1 MNLLTESDKLKTSS
15 QNSTSLD
22 STQRS
27 SHRLRSALVLV
38 SFFAA
43 LGLLSVAV
51 FFNLISVN
59 LEPLLAVLSQ
69 LSYIVTYISLVICLV
84 TVVATF
90 LWYPRARRKFS
101 SPIKHSGI
109 SVARFILGTTVL
121 IIIIQVC
128 TLVLYP
134 DVLYQ
139 ISFYLFLVSLTMFVI
154 RNLVTFG
161 GSYLHKR
168 REQHRSR
175 STLTKE
181 GPLAT
186 IIVPAYN
193 EEKTIGETVDSL
205 LDLSYVNKEIIVVD
219 DGSTDRTF
227 QVATAH
233 ANSACT
239 HVVTQ
244 PNGGKWDAL
253 NTGVQAAKGEFTVC
267 IDADTLLDP
276 HAIQHL
282 IQQFSNPKVAA
293 VAGNVKVGNRR
304 GLLTKLQAL
313 EYIVGI
319 NLHRR
324 SEANLQ
330 NVTVVPGP
338 IGAFRT
344 SVIKEIGL
352 FEGDTFAEDAD
363 ITFRILKAGYKTVFE
378 ARAFGYTEA
387 PKSMTSL
394 AKQRYRWYRGSL
406 QVLSKHKDMT
416 FNKKYGR
423 TGTFVM
429 PWTIFNGIIYPW
441 FMFFTLM
448 WLLVFCFNPISPYT
462 IYQPRLGGPPEWA
475 QSPPNRGHGH
485 PNGTSQIGIAIDFFQ
500 AIPYIYVF
508 WFLAFVILE
517 VAVAAY
523 ALSMDIKEK
532 RKLLLYTVP
541 HRLSYVYVIVM
552 IRMLGQL
559 EEMFN
564 YPMKW
569 EKMEHHG
576 TATIQKTV

>member
-1 MNLLTESDKLKTSS
+1 MKKRLSAKALLE
-15 QNSTSLD
+15 
-22 STQRS
+22 
-27 SHRLRSALVLV
+27 
-38 SFFAA
+38 
-43 LGLLSVAV
+43 
-51 FFNLISVN
+51 
-59 LEPLLAVLSQ
+59 LAYS
-69 LSYIVTYISLVICLV
+69 
-84 TVVATF
+84 
-90 LWYPRARRKFS
+90 
-101 SPIKHSGI
+101 
-109 SVARFILGTTVL
+109 
-121 IIIIQVC
+121 
-128 TLVLYP
+128 
-134 DVLYQ
+134 
-139 ISFYLFLVSLTMFVI
+139 
-154 RNLVTFG
+154 
-161 GSYLHKR
+161 
-168 REQHRSR
+168 
-175 STLTKE
+175 
-181 GPLAT
+181 
-186 IIVPAYN
+186 
-193 EEKTIGETVDSL
+193 
-205 LDLSYVNKEIIVVD
+205 NKEIIVVD
-219 DGSTDRTF
+219 DGSTDRTLE
-227 QVATAH
+227 VARNYAEGDIVK
-233 ANSACT
+233 
-239 HVVTQ
+239 VVAK

-253 NTGVQAAKGEFTVC
+253 NAGIKSANGEFVIC
-267 IDADTLLDP
+267 IDADTLLDQN
-276 HAIQHL
+276 AIQHL
-282 IQQFSNPKVAA
+282 IKHFEDPNVAA
-293 VAGNVKVGNRR
+293 VAGNVKVGNRK
-304 GLLTKLQAL
+304 GILTNLQAL
-313 EYIVGI
+313 EYVVGI

-324 SEANLQ
+324 SEAHLK

-338 IGAFRT
+338 IGAFRI
-344 SVIKEIGL
+344 SVLREIGL

-387 PKSMTSL
+387 PISMTSL

>member
-1 MNLLTESDKLKTSS
+1 MKV
-15 QNSTSLD
+15 
-22 STQRS
+22 
-27 SHRLRSALVLV
+27 ALVLGG
-38 SFFAA
+38 FFVA

-51 FFNLISVN
+51 FFNLVSIN
-59 LEPLLAVLSQ
+59 LESALVFLSQ
-69 LSYIVTYISLVICLV
+69 LSYIVTYVSLVICLV
-84 TVVATF
+84 TVAVTF
-90 LWYPRARRKFS
+90 LWYPRVRRKFS
-101 SPIKHSGI
+101 SPIRHSGL

-121 IIIIQVC
+121 IIVIQVC

-134 DVLYQ
+134 EALYQ
-139 ISFYLFLVSLTMFVI
+139 ISVYLFLVSLVMFVI
-154 RNLVTFG
+154 RNTVTFG
-161 GSYLHKR
+161 GAYLHKR
-168 REQHRSR
+168 LERHGSS

-181 GPLAT
+181 IPLVT

-193 EEKTIGETVDSL
+193 EEKAIGKTVDSL

-227 QVATAH
+227 EVAKAH
-233 ANSACT
+233 ADSDFT
-239 HVVTQ
+239 RVVTK

-253 NTGVQAAKGEFTVC
+253 NMGIQAAKGEFIVC

-282 IQQFSNPKVAA
+282 IHHFTNPEVAA

-330 NVTVVPGP
+330 SVTVVPGP
-338 IGAFRT
+338 IGAFRA

-363 ITFRILKAGYKTVFE
+363 ITMRILKAGYKTAFE
-378 ARAFGYTEA
+378 ARAFAYTEA
-387 PKSMTSL
+387 PTSMTSL

-406 QVLSKHKDMT
+406 QVLSKHKDMA
-416 FNKKYGR
+416 FNTKYGR
-423 TGTFVM
+423 TGTFVV
-429 PWTIFNGIIYPW
+429 PWRIFNGIIYPW

-462 IYQPRLGGPPEWA
+462 IYQPRLGGGPPEWA
-475 QSPPNRGHGH
+475 QGSSSSNRGSGP
-485 PNGTSQIGIAIDFFQ
+485 PNGTTQIVIAIDFLQ
-500 AIPYIYVF
+500 TIPYIYVF
-508 WFLAFVILE
+508 WFLVFILLE

-523 ALSMDIKEK
+523 ALSLDIKEK
-532 RKLLLYTVP
+532 KSLLLYTIL
-541 HRLSYVYVIVM
+541 HRLSFLYILDI
-552 IRMLGQL
+552 IRMLSQL
-559 EEMFN
+559 EETFH

-569 EKMEHHG
+569 EKMDHHG
-576 TATIQKTV
+576 TVAV